1 MKYRYKGK
9 TALITGAS
17 SGIGEVFARN
27 LSQRGMDVILVA
39 RSGEALRT
47 LATELSATYG
57 VRAEVM
63 SADLSKEGASA
74 QVKAAMARTGLQV
87 DLLVNNAGFG
97 TYDRFEDIDP
107 QRDHQQVMLN
117 VAAVVDLAHAF
128 LPEMARRDDGALI
141 NVSSMAAFQAMPYMA
156 VYGASKAF
164 VMSFSQALWGEYRER
179 GIRVVALCPG
189 QVETTFHEKME
200 HEAPAAGVKV
210 TAQQAVEA
218 ALRTLEQGRSY
229 IVPGAMNA
237 VAAQS
242 TRLMSRAFLVK
253 SAAKMLRPKDAKGVH
268 SAARTQQANEATITA
283 ARS

>member
-1 MKYRYKGK
+1 MTYRYKGK

-27 LSQRGMDVILVA
+27 LSKRGMDVILVA
-39 RSGEALRT
+39 RSEDALRS
-47 LATELSATYG
+47 LATELSVTYG
-57 VRAEVM
+57 VRADVI

-74 QVKAAMARTGLQV
+74 QVQEAVARNGLRV

-117 VAAVVDLAHAF
+117 VATVVDLAHAF
-128 LPEMARRDDGALI
+128 LPEMALRCEGALI

-164 VMSFSQALWGEYRER
+164 VLSFSQALWGEYRER

-189 QVETTFHEKME
+189 QVATPFHDKME
-200 HEAPAAGVKV
+200 HEAPAAGTKV
-210 TAQQAVEA
+210 TPQQAVEA
-218 ALRTLEQGRSY
+218 ALHTLEEGRSSV
-229 IVPGAMNA
+229 VPGAMNA

-242 TRLMSRAFLVK
+242 TRLMSREFLVK
-253 SAAKMLRPKDAKGVH
+253 TAAKMLHPKDVKDAKRSVGAHEVPG
-268 SAARTQQANEATITA
+268 SAARL
-283 ARS
+283 